1 MYSYIYIYNDIF
13 LALYLYTI
21 SILYLIYIHSI
32 SNLYM
37 LYMYI
42 YLCSHRNKK
51 HKVPIR
57 HIPHVKRINSNNSN
71 NNVDLDFEPDHLFI
85 GYVLG

>member
-1 MYSYIYIYNDIF
+1 
-13 LALYLYTI
+13 
-21 SILYLIYIHSI
+21 
-32 SNLYM
+32 
-37 LYMYI
+37 MYI

-57 HIPHVKRINSNNSN
+57 HIPHVKRINSNNYSNMDGSSTNISSNNSN